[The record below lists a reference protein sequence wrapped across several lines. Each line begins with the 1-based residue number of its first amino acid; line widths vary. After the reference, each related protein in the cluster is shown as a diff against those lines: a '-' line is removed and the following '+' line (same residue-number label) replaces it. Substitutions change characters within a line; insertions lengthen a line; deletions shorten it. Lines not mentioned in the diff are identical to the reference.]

1 MVSHT
6 LSVCT
11 AYRKAFS
18 ILSLKIGYVHQSSHV
33 ILYVGMLQMAHG
45 TRVTHRRD
53 AQLEASRVQQTQV
66 LVSNA
71 PLEERPRASL
81 PSLLP
86 RFGMPPLTAAAVQ
99 AILTGEPTSS
109 QWLGA
114 EGQLGQFS
122 SSVLRD
128 CKVVSCEPRRLV
140 VTLPVTAR
148 ITNSSFNLHGGASC
162 TLVDTLSAARQL
174 VGTRHT

>member
-1 MVSHT
+1 
-6 LSVCT
+6 
-11 AYRKAFS
+11 
-18 ILSLKIGYVHQSSHV
+18 
-33 ILYVGMLQMAHG
+33 MAHG

-71 PLEERPRASL
+71 LTANLRLRASL